1 MTSGL
6 VASHGPAI
14 ESHSNPTHEL
24 PTLAKCSSPIGLNL
38 SEYVAL
44 DLRLTHF
51 LWMEEQIVPP
61 VHHDIL
67 DLLAVSGALQWQE
80 DFLPRSVGHS
90 DSVPSESLFS
100 TGIELCFPSDVLVHG
115 FIALPSA
122 LFEVSVHVLTH
133 LRELR
138 QAKMLAKVS

>member
-1 MTSGL
+1 MIYWIFWRCQGLLNGRKTSCLGAWGI
-6 VASHGPAI
+6 V
-14 ESHSNPTHEL
+14 
-24 PTLAKCSSPIGLNL
+24 TLCPLKS
-38 SEYVAL
+38 
-44 DLRLTHF
+44 
-51 LWMEEQIVPP
+51 
-61 VHHDIL
+61 
-67 DLLAVSGALQWQE
+67 LL
-80 DFLPRSVGHS
+80 
-90 DSVPSESLFS
+90 S